1 MNKVVAD
8 VRLGVFV
15 LLPAVEASLPGFDA
29 RRFAAHIFLKCDRP
43 VTCPDTAG
51 TAKVRNPR
59 FGADAG
65 AGENDDLFALANFF
79 GKIAQR
85 HHGSIYRLLRAA
97 KTITVT
103 SLRRSSQAA

>member
-8 VRLGVFV
+8 IRFGVFV
-15 LLPAVEASLPGFDA
+15 LLPAVEAPFPGFDA
-29 RRFAAHIFLKCDRP
+29 RRFAAHIFLKRDRA
-43 VTCPDTAG
+43 VTRPDAAG
-51 TAKVRNPR
+51 TAKIRNPG
-59 FGADAG
+59 FGADAS
-65 AGENDDLFALANFF
+65 AGENDDVLALTNFF

-103 SLRRSSQAA
+103 SLRRSPQAA

>member
-1 MNKVVAD
+1 MDKVIAD
-8 VRLGVFV
+8 IRFGVFV
-15 LLPAVEASLPGFDA
+15 LFPAVKASLPGFDA
-29 RRFAAHIFLKCDRP
+29 RCFTAHIFLKRNRAVTRP
-43 VTCPDTAG
+43 DAAG
-51 TAKVRNPR
+51 TTKVRNPR

-65 AGENDDLFALANFF
+65 AGKNHDVLALANFF

-103 SLRRSSQAA
+103 SLRRSPQAA